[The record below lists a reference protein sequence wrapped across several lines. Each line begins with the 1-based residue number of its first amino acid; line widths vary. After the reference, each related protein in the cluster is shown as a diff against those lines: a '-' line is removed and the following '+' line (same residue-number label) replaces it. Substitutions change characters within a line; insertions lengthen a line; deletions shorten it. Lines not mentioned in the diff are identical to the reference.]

1 MMINDLDGRPA
12 YYQYCRIPGTR
23 CNAIMAM
30 IDRGMSDEQI
40 AEAVKRLPHVKG
52 CNPNSD
58 CDAETISVYRKAHDN
73 KLCRIRTKYGFH
85 SEDISLRNAVVLM
98 AHQKGIPLNMIAE
111 TLKLSYEAVRH
122 IVSDSRKPR
131 RR

>member
-23 CNAIMAM
+23 CNAIMEM

-40 AEAVKRLPHVKG
+40 AEAVKRMPIKQF
-52 CNPNSD
+52 NSD
-58 CDAETISVYRKAHDN
+58 CDAKTISVYRKAHDN

-85 SEDISLRNAVVLM
+85 SEDISLRNAVVML
-98 AHQKGIPLNMIAE
+98 ACQKGIPLNMISE

-122 IVSDSRKPR
+122 IVADSRKPR